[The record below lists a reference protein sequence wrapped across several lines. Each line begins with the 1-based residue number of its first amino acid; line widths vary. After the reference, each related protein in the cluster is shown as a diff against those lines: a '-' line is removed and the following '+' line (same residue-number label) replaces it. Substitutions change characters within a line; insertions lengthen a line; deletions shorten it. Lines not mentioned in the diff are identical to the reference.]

1 MKVLV
6 LGSGLLGVSSA
17 YYLSQLGHEV
27 TVVDRQAHPAAET
40 SFANGGQ
47 ISVSHAEPWANPSA
61 PLKVLQWLGKEDA
74 PLLFRIRADMRQ
86 WLWGLQFL
94 RECTPA
100 CTCYNIEQIVR
111 LGTYSRDMLQAL
123 RRDTGLQ
130 YDQRTQGILHFYTSQ
145 KEFDGAHG
153 PAQQMRELGCDRR
166 VISAE
171 EAIKLEPALAHMR
184 GQLAGATYTAEDES
198 GDANRFARELVKLC
212 EAAGVKFLMSH
223 TITALREAG
232 GQLEHVE
239 ATDSEGRFQRLRA
252 DSYVLAMGSLS
263 PLYTA
268 PLGIHL
274 PIYPAKGYSVTMPV
288 KDARMAHQVS
298 LTDDEYKLVFSRL
311 TGPGS
316 DRLRIAGTAEF
327 NGYDRDLNRVRCEAI
342 VRRVEQLF
350 PGAGDATQASYWTGL
365 RPATPSNVPIIGKSK
380 LPNLF
385 FNSGHGTLGWT
396 HACGSG
402 KSIARIVSGLAPEVD
417 FAFCGLSSTASISTT
432 PAARSAATR
441 SSTTSPS
448 GQSTFKQ

>member
-1 MKVLV
+1 MHVLI

-86 WLWGLQFL
+86 WLWGLQFM

-100 CTCYNIEQIVR
+100 RTRHNIAQIVR
-111 LGTYSRDMLQAL
+111 LGTYSRDMLQEL
-123 RRDTGLQ
+123 RRATGLQ

-145 KEFDGAHG
+145 KEFDGAQG
-153 PAQQMRELGCDRR
+153 PAQQMRELGCERQ

-171 EAIKLEPALAHMR
+171 DAIKIEPALAHIR

-212 EAAGVKFLMSH
+212 EASGVKFLMSH

-252 DSYVLAMGSLS
+252 DAYVLAMGSLS
-263 PLYTA
+263 PIYAA
-268 PLGIHL
+268 PLGINL

-288 KDARMAHQVS
+288 KDASMAHQVS
-298 LTDDEYKLVFSRL
+298 LTDDEFKLVFSRL
-311 TGPGS
+311 TGPNS
-316 DRLRIAGTAEF
+316 DRLRIAGTAEL

-350 PGAGDATQASYWTGL
+350 PGAGDTTQASFWTGL

-385 FNSGHGTLGWT
+385 FNTGHGTLGWT

-402 KSIARIVSGLAPEVD
+402 KSIARIVSGLPPEVD
-417 FAFCGLSSTASISTT
+417 FAFCGVSSKDKVSTT
-432 PAARSAATR
+432 PAAWSASTR
-441 SSTTSPS
+441 SPSTSPS
-448 GQSTFKQ
+448 GPSSLK